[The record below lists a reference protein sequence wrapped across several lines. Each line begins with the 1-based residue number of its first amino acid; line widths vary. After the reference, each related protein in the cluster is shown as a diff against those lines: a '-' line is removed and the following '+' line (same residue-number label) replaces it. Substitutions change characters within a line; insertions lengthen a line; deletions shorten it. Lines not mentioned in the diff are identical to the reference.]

1 MRGMTTLP
9 FHDDPR
15 AIAFA
20 VLERVIGGG
29 YADRTLDAE
38 LRRRPTLD
46 PRDRALATE
55 LVYGILRHQGR
66 LDYALGCFC
75 KQPLTKLELRVLL
88 LLRLGAYQLLC
99 LERIPESAAVNT
111 TVELARRL
119 SLERATG
126 FINGILRA
134 LGRGRQQLTWPDAAR
149 APLAH
154 LEQALSLPAW
164 LAERWLHELGA
175 AEAQQLA
182 AALLEPAPTTLRV
195 NTLRI
200 DRPAFLAALVD
211 AGHQGEATRFAP
223 EGVRLLSRA
232 AAPLPGDAQ
241 GWYQV
246 QDEASMLIAHC
257 LSPRPGETLLDVCA
271 APGGKTTQMAALT
284 GNQARITAIDLHPQ
298 RLHLV
303 EQGAAR
309 LGCTGIVTRCWDLTT
324 APPFLAPGSCDGV
337 LVDAP
342 CSGLGVLRR
351 NPEARWRLHPAD
363 ITLLAERQAAILK
376 QAAPL
381 VKPGGRLLYAVCT
394 TTPEETDRQV
404 AAFLS
409 AHRDFCLE
417 PLATTVPQE
426 WHELL
431 DTHGC
436 LRSWPHRHGLDG
448 FFAARLNRN

>member
-1 MRGMTTLP
+1 MTTLP
-9 FHDDPR
+9 ASDDPR
-15 AIAFA
+15 ALAFT
-20 VLERVIGGG
+20 VLERVAGGG

-66 LDYALGCFC
+66 LDYALGRFC
-75 KQPLTKLELRVLL
+75 KQPLPKLELKVLL

-119 SLERATG
+119 ALERATG
-126 FINGILRA
+126 FINGVLRA
-134 LGRGRQQLTWPDAAR
+134 LGRGRQQLVWPDADR

-154 LEQALSLPAW
+154 LEQALSLPHW
-164 LAERWLHELGA
+164 LAERWLQELGA
-175 AEAQQLA
+175 TEARQLA

-195 NTLRI
+195 NTLRT
-200 DRPAFLAALVD
+200 DRPAFLAALAA

-223 EGVRLLSRA
+223 EGVRLLSRG
-232 AAPLPGDAQ
+232 AAPLPGDAE

-257 LSPRPGETLLDVCA
+257 LGPRAGEVLLDVCA

-284 GNQARITAIDLHPQ
+284 GNRGRITAVDLHPQ
-298 RLHLV
+298 RLRLV
-303 EQGAAR
+303 EHGAAR
-309 LGCTGIVTRCWDLTT
+309 LGCSGITTRAWDLTRRPT
-324 APPFLAPGSCDGV
+324 FLDPASCDGV

-363 ITLLAERQAAILK
+363 ITLLAERQAAILQ

-381 VKPGGRLLYAVCT
+381 VKPGGRMLYAVCT
-394 TTPEETDRQV
+394 TTPEETDCQV
-404 AAFLS
+404 AAFLA
-409 AHRDFCLE
+409 AHPDFRLE
-417 PLATTVPQE
+417 PLYTHLPAACR
-426 WHELL
+426 ELL
-431 DTHGC
+431 DAHGC

-448 FFAARLNRN
+448 FFAARLVRP